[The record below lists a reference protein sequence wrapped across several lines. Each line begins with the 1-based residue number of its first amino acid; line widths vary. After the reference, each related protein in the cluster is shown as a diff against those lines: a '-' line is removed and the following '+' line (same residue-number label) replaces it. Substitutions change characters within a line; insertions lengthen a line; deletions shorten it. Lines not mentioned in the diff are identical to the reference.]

1 MLSQSIGKRTCVG
14 GSHCSINDL
23 VMRVIER
30 LCEAT
35 GTIVVPAWKSAPY
48 WPVLCPDGT
57 HFADFIHH
65 WEKVHFYPQLLHD
78 GHSGNNTGNAMNTEM
93 LILALFTDF
102 TRPPRNFKSDFCIH
116 SECLQCSLVWP
127 ARVLSIY
134 I

>member
-57 HFADFIHH
+57 HFADFI
-65 WEKVHFYPQLLHD
+65 YALLPTIIA
-78 GHSGNNTGNAMNTEM
+78 GWS
-93 LILALFTDF
+93 
-102 TRPPRNFKSDFCIH
+102 
-116 SECLQCSLVWP
+116 QW
-127 ARVLSIY
+127 
-134 I
+134 